1 MEASDP
7 ELLRLATWQLSLAA
21 GAPGRLLRL
30 DRDAAWVALP
40 KLGAVLITS
49 EQAPE
54 RLNLQALELL
64 ERARGKA
71 HLLVLGGGTELRE
84 ALTELETSVGSTR
97 LGCLQVDFW
106 GKTWPAPQPELA
118 QLDLKQDPPEV
129 QAFLAASRTAIE
141 QAQQMNAWQ
150 ERVQGRRPW
159 ATWSL
164 CGVFIAL
171 WLAELAMGGP
181 ELLPIVTRMG
191 GLTRHTLVDGE
202 LYRLATASLLHLG
215 WGHIGFAV
223 LVMWQLGGFLERILG
238 PWRFLVLVFV
248 SALGGTLMA
257 LPSALSGGLVAGSS
271 TALWGVLVGHV
282 VLAYRPRGLLPDAL
296 LPQARTIAR
305 NNLVLNALVSLLP
318 GVSLLGHLGGGLAGL
333 ALLGP
338 GLLTWGLAT
347 SRGERGFRGLA
358 ALLVGGFSAS
368 LVLALGHGR
377 PWELL
382 EAPRAVTAKG
392 RWRGAGAGRTGAA
405 VGRGAGPRRPHP
417 RPPPAGRAAAQGGGR
432 RGLGRRPRD
441 RRRRPPELV
450 RGRLPRGPLG
460 LRTGR
465 AVGQRRGDQ
474 LARGRPDLA
483 GLRRLAGPARALAL
497 IPSDSPA
504 RAESAERGLD
514 RRALVACRE
523 APDV

>member
-382 EAPRAVTAKG
+382 EAPELSPRKVAGEALELDVPVLLSAEG
-392 RWRGAGAGRTGAA
+392 RVHGD
-405 VGRGAGPRRPHP
+405 
-417 RPPPAGRAAAQGGGR
+417 
-432 RGLGRRPRD
+432 LIRD
-441 RRRRPPELV
+441 
-450 RGRLPRGPLG
+450 PL
-460 LRTGR
+460 
-465 AVGQRRGDQ
+465 Q
-474 LARGRPDLA
+474 LDVQLH
-483 GLRRLAGPARALAL
+483 
-497 IPSDSPA
+497 
-504 RAESAERGLD
+504 RAEGAEAWVG
-514 RRALVACRE
+514 ALVIDGVGHRSWSEDAYRVDRWAFEQDGQWVSVE
-523 APDV
+523 ATSWLEADPTWLDYVGSLDQHARWL